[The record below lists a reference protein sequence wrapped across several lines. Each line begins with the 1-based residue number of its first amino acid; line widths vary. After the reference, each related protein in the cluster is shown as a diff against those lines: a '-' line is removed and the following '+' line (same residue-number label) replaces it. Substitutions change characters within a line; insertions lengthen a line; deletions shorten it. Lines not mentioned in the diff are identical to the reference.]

1 MIGVTSIKNILCIAC
16 GDMLGKHSKKEY
28 MKCIFRLQG
37 TIALMDEFPNKP
49 NQSGLTNMK
58 NKSDVISNNKI
69 GLVPKVMRRVKDG

>member
-16 GDMLGKHSKKEY
+16 GDLLGKHSKKEY

-37 TIALMDEFPNKP
+37 TIALMDEFPIKP

-69 GLVPKVMRRVKDG
+69 KVMRRVKDG